1 MKCDTLGYKQ
11 QGEKRKAMLD
21 VNTQITY
28 RNNNGGHT
36 TGTIVGY
43 DNHLRYIIKQDGAG
57 KFDPHTIVSENLLV
71 K

>member
-1 MKCDTLGYKQ
+1 
-11 QGEKRKAMLD
+11 MLD

-28 RNNNGGHT
+28 RNNDGGHT
-36 TGTIVGY
+36 TGIIVGY